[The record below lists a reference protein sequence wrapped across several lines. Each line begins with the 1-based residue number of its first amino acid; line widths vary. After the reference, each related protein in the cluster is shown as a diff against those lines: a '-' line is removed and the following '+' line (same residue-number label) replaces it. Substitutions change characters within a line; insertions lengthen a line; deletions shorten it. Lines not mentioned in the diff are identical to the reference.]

1 MIFKKNS
8 VTAWLSSK
16 NTLHNRGFLSVRC
29 RFLSWFTMFFL
40 KSHCEY
46 ESPYCRFYV
55 KPGAKTVLFKRV
67 LRFMKPTFQYCKD
80 SYSTVAMKFS
90 HLFGQLHAL
99 GSKSFLEQQKQG
111 IENLHFRVVVCG
123 EFKRGKSTL
132 INALIFIWN

>member
-1 MIFKKNS
+1 
-8 VTAWLSSK
+8 
-16 NTLHNRGFLSVRC
+16 
-29 RFLSWFTMFFL
+29 
-40 KSHCEY
+40 
-46 ESPYCRFYV
+46 
-55 KPGAKTVLFKRV
+55 
-67 LRFMKPTFQYCKD
+67 MKPTFQYCKD

-132 INALIFIWN
+132 INALLGKRVSPMKVAPCTGVVMEFVEAKKQEFAEIHFQKEEKETPPILLQGRIKLEKC